1 MNTKGRITFLFGAA
15 LALSAANAA
24 AAGENPRQLW
34 EASGFAN
41 PESVVYD
48 PGQDVLYVTNVN
60 GDPGA
65 KDGNGFISKVGMDGT
80 VIAHDWVT
88 GLNAPKGTAVV
99 GNHLYVA
106 DIDTVIEIDTK
117 TGAIA
122 NRYQDATAKFM
133 NDIAAAA
140 DGTIYISDSNLN
152 RIYRL
157 KDGKLEVWLEDKQ
170 LDAPNGLLVEKDRI
184 LVGTMGDYQTKRP
197 GQFLAVS
204 LKDKTISNVGGTTVG
219 VIDGVEAS
227 ADGNYYLTDWPAGKV
242 LRMERSGA
250 VATLME
256 IKMGTADF
264 DFIQSKDEMVIP
276 LMMDGKLVAY
286 KVHGQEDKK

>member
-1 MNTKGRITFLFGAA
+1 MNTKGRKILPFGAA
-15 LALSAANAA
+15 LALCAGIAMAG
-24 AAGENPRQLW
+24 GENPKQLW
-34 EASGFAN
+34 EAAGFVN

-48 PGQDVLYVTNVN
+48 PGQDVLYVSNVN

-65 KDGNGFISKVGMDGT
+65 KDGNGFVSKVGMDGT

-99 GNHLYVA
+99 GNHLYIA

-122 NRYQDATAKFM
+122 NRYQDAAAKFF

-184 LVGTMGDYQTKRP
+184 LVGTMGDFQTKRP

-204 LKDKTISNVGGTTVG
+204 LADKKISNAGGGKTVG
-219 VIDGVEAS
+219 MIDGVEAS

-242 LRMERSGA
+242 LRMTRDGR
-250 VATLME
+250 VGTLME

-264 DFIQSKDEMVIP
+264 DVIQSKDEIVIP

-286 KVHGQEDKK
+286 KLHEDKK